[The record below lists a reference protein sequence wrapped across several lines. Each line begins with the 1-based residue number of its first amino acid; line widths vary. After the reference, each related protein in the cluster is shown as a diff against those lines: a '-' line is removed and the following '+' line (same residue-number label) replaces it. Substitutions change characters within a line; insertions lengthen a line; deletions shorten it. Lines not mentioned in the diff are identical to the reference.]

1 MTVQQFDPSNSSQ
14 ANDIAKETTTL
25 ESPKKVLEEQ
35 ASHVDHSQTKGSR
48 IGFVSL
54 GCLR

>member
-1 MTVQQFDPSNSSQ
+1 MTVEQFDPKHPQ
-14 ANDIAKETTTL
+14 PEGKQTTTL
-25 ESPKKVLEEQ
+25 ETPKNVLEEQ